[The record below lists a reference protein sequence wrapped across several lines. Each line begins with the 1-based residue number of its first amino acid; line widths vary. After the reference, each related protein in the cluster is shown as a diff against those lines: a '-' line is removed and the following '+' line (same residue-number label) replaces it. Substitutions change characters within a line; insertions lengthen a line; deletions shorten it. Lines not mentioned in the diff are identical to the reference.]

1 LYIHIQCSISRNFG
15 LFQARR
21 ALRALRGLVRLQAL
35 VRGHQVRRQVHLTM
49 RCMQALVRAQAR
61 VRARRLTQHPLLLLP
76 PPTPPASSP
85 TLLLG
90 AGRPLCVEL
99 ALQGDHDVGDDGE
112 VADLLLQQRSRSR
125 GRFGRGDDNGGA
137 RSPSGA
143 WDSSSRTLEDARAEG
158 ARRHDAAARR
168 ERALAYAYAYQQVR
182 AARLYLL

>member
-1 LYIHIQCSISRNFG
+1 M
-15 LFQARR
+15 
-21 ALRALRGLVRLQAL
+21 RLQAL

-61 VRARRLTQHPLLLLP
+61 VRARRVTEHPLLLLP
-76 PPTPPASSP
+76 PPTPPASRS
-85 TLLLG
+85 TVLG
-90 AGRPLCVEL
+90 AAGRPSCVEL
-99 ALQGDHDVGDDGE
+99 ALQGDHDFSDDGE
-112 VADLLLQQRSRSR
+112 VADLLLRQRSRSR
-125 GRFGRGDDNGGA
+125 GRFGRGEDNSGG

-182 AARLYLL
+182 RARVSATSYYRTWCRRLLISLHLLRFDLTNVWRS

>member
-1 LYIHIQCSISRNFG
+1 MLYLSNPNFG

-35 VRGHQVRRQVHLTM
+35 VRGHQVRRQVHLSM

-61 VRARRLTQHPLLLLP
+61 VRARRVTQHPLLLLP
-76 PPTPPASSP
+76 PATPPASRS
-85 TLLLG
+85 TLLG
-90 AGRPLCVEL
+90 APCVDL
-99 ALQGDHDVGDDGE
+99 ALQGRHDVSDDGE

-125 GRFGRGDDNGGA
+125 GRFGRGEDNGGGG

-168 ERALAYAYAYQQVR
+168 KRALAYAYAYQQVR
-182 AARLYLL
+182 VSLLPATT